1 MSSPG
6 DQAIDTVVSTVGLW
20 WPDAEEG
27 DLRAAADAWDRMAVA
42 LDRTAEAGRGA
53 ATGAL
58 QGWSGDAAEAFRD
71 RWGGFERDG
80 LVPGADGCRAMAGAL
95 RQYADEVETAK
106 HEIEALA
113 VEIGAGVVLGA
124 AAAWFTFGASAAAA
138 AGIAARLV
146 AVAASIGVRVSSSVA
161 GIVSTALTGATFG
174 AVDGVAANAVGQVYR
189 VEALDEGG
197 YSADEL
203 GTTAMWSGAGG
214 VLGDRRRRRRHPRS
228 ARGRPGPASSC
239 APRAAASAL
248 LSSRRTGDRCT
259 APGDRGSTR
268 RAQSAAAP
276 RSARRRASL
285 RTKASMVHT
294 RPPRLASRATRTRT
308 SSCAPARGIP
318 GTYTELKEVANSST
332 AVAKRIRGSSCD
344 SWRMSAAGP
353 DRPRRTGS
361 KGLTA

>member
-1 MSSPG
+1 MSSPA
-6 DQAIDTVVSTVGLW
+6 DQGIDTVVSTVGLW
-20 WPDAEEG
+20 WPGAEEG

-42 LDRTAEAGRGA
+42 LDRTVEAGRGA
-53 ATGAL
+53 TTGAL
-58 QGWSGDAAEAFRD
+58 HGWSGDAADAFRD

-189 VEALDEGG
+189 VEAVDEGG

-203 GTTAMWSGAGG
+203 GTTAMWSASRRWPHRRPEPAPGATRA
-214 VLGDRRRRRRHPRS
+214 LREPC
-228 ARGRPGPASSC
+228 PGPATSC

-248 LSSRRTGDRCT
+248 LSSRRTGAPLYGAWRPGLDETSQRLLPHERLT
-259 APGDRGSTR
+259 ARLLADEGV
-268 RAQSAAAP
+268 
-276 RSARRRASL
+276 
-285 RTKASMVHT
+285 MVHHA
-294 RPPRLASRATRTRT
+294 PPASVEGYKNPDVIVRAGP
-308 SSCAPARGIP
+308 SDP
-318 GTYTELKEVANSST
+318 GTYME
-332 AVAKRIRGSSCD
+332 
-344 SWRMSAAGP
+344 
-353 DRPRRTGS
+353 
-361 KGLTA
+361 